1 MITSTPATGLLSQP
15 QPEPNP
21 NPKPKPKP
29 RTRVMRT
36 RHQWKALLNEFNDS
50 GLTRS
55 ALCKKHRIATSSLYR
70 WQQLFAQQ
78 SGEATDFI
86 DITQPLSST
95 APPAPAHARDNDW
108 QVELE
113 LGAGIVLRLR
123 TT

>member
-1 MITSTPATGLLSQP
+1 MTTSTPATELLSQP
-15 QPEPNP
+15 QRE
-21 NPKPKPKP
+21 PKPKP

-36 RHQWKALLNEFNDS
+36 QRQWEALLNEFNGS

-55 ALCKKHRIATSSLYR
+55 AFCKKQRIAASSLYR
-70 WQQLFAQQ
+70 WQQLFAEQ
-78 SGEATDFI
+78 SGGTTDFI
-86 DITQPLSST
+86 DVTQPLSST
-95 APPAPAHARDNDW
+95 APPVPAPVRGSDW